1 LFVETFL
8 TKWVRNAIAETGIRK
23 IACSGGIFMNVKA
36 NKLLLELDEVADMFV
51 FPSCGD
57 ETNAVGAAYW
67 VHAQERQRK
76 GQPVDIE
83 PLSDLYW
90 GKGYSNDEIEGAISE
105 YRFSHKVRVET
116 PRDIEFRVAEALA
129 SGCVVARCS
138 GRMEFG
144 ARALGNRSIL
154 ANPADSNVVKIINE
168 MIKQRDFWMPFAPSV
183 NAERTRDYIRKPKD
197 IPAPYMTFCF
207 DSAPEKVSVFAAGV
221 HPYDGT
227 ARPQEVTA
235 EHNPRYH
242 RLIQYFGE
250 LTGEEIIL
258 NTSFNLHGFPV
269 VYTPQQ
275 ALATLDNSGLQ
286 HLALGDFLISKKNRC

>member
-1 LFVETFL
+1 
-8 TKWVRNAIAETGIRK
+8 
-23 IACSGGIFMNVKA
+23 
-36 NKLLLELDEVADMFV
+36 MFV

-67 VHAQERQRK
+67 VHAQERQRN
-76 GQPVDIE
+76 GQTVDIE

-90 GKGYSNDEIEGAISE
+90 GKESSDDEIERAISE
-105 YRFSHKVRVET
+105 HRFSNEVRVET
-116 PRDIEFRVAEALA
+116 PHDIEFRVAELLA
-129 SGCVVARCS
+129 SGRVVARCS

-183 NAERTRDYIRKPKD
+183 TAERVRDYIRKPKD

-207 DSAPEKVSVFAAGV
+207 DSVPEKVSVFAAGV

-227 ARPQEVTA
+227 ARPQEVK
-235 EHNPRYH
+235 EEQNPRYH
-242 RLIQYFGE
+242 RLIQHFGE